1 MVVGGVGGAAPGESW
16 SSKAGWKKAELE
28 KKRKAWANQVEL
40 DKIKAGAAFDSM
52 PWDAAGSLP
61 AAQVPALLA
70 EVMGVGTD
78 TLDADGYGLVVNHA
92 LKVAG
97 LTEEA
102 DALPRAALLD
112 SVSKYRYYLARR
124 ATIDKMFAQFDLD
137 ENGKLDRRELRKA
150 LQSREHKNTRAVH
163 SIVVELRV
171 MKSDIE
177 SILDDADANGDGHID
192 RSEMLPALA
201 AWSNI
206 ADMKIEK
213 KKSAACAL
221 Q

>member
-1 MVVGGVGGAAPGESW
+1 MVVGGVGGYAYDGT
-16 SSKAGWKKAELE
+16 GNLVRKAELE
-28 KKRKAWANQVEL
+28 KKRKAWAKQVEA
-40 DKIKAGAAFDSM
+40 DKIKAGAVFDSM

-150 LQSREHKNTRAVH
+150 LQSREDNRPSRAVH
-163 SIVVELRV
+163 GICVDLRV
-171 MKSDIE
+171 MKSDVE
-177 SILDDADANGDGHID
+177 AILDDADANDNGHID
-192 RSEMLPALA
+192 RSELLPALA

-213 KKSAACAL
+213 RKSACVL

>member
-1 MVVGGVGGAAPGESW
+1 MVVGGVGGYAYDGT
-16 SSKAGWKKAELE
+16 GNLVRKAELE
-28 KKRKAWANQVEL
+28 KKRKAWAKQVEA
-40 DKIKAGAAFDSM
+40 DKIKAGAVFDSM
-52 PWDAAGSLP
+52 PWDAAGCLP
-61 AAQVPALLA
+61 VAQVPALLA
-70 EVMGVGTD
+70 EVMGVGAD
-78 TLDADGYGLVVNHA
+78 TLDADGAALVVNHA
-92 LKVAG
+92 RKAAG
-97 LTEEA
+97 VEEA

-124 ATIDKMFAQFDLD
+124 TTIDKMFEQFDLD

-150 LQSREHKNTRAVH
+150 LQSSEDNRPTRAVH
-163 SIVVELRV
+163 NIVVELRV
-171 MKSDIE
+171 MQGDVE
-177 SILDDADANGDGHID
+177 AILDDADANNDGNID

-213 KKSAACAL
+213 KKSAGCAL

>member
-1 MVVGGVGGAAPGESW
+1 MVVGGVGGHAFGGR
-16 SSKAGWKKAELE
+16 KGDRGRKAEWE
-28 KKRKAWANQVEL
+28 KKRKAWAKQVAA
-40 DKIKAGAAFDSM
+40 DKAKAGAVFDVM
-52 PWDAAGSLP
+52 PWDAAGCLP

-70 EVMGVGTD
+70 EVMGVGVD
-78 TLDADGYGLVVNHA
+78 TLDADGAGLVVNHA
-92 LKVAG
+92 RKVAG
-97 LTEEA
+97 VAEEA
-102 DALPRAALLD
+102 DGLPRAALLE

-124 ATIDKMFAQFDLD
+124 AKIDKMFEQFDLD

-171 MKSDIE
+171 MNSDIE
-177 SILDDADANGDGHID
+177 YVLDDADANDDGHID

-201 AWSNI
+201 AWSML

>member
-1 MVVGGVGGAAPGESW
+1 MVVGGVGGAVHGSR
-16 SSKAGWKKAELE
+16 KKKADLE
-28 KKRKAWANQVEL
+28 KKRKAWAKQVAA
-40 DKIKAGAAFDSM
+40 DQVKAGAVFDVM
-52 PWDAAGSLP
+52 PWDAAGCLP

-70 EVMGVGTD
+70 EVMGVGVD
-78 TLDADGYGLVVNHA
+78 TLDADGAALVVSHA
-92 LKVAG
+92 RKTAG
-97 LTEEA
+97 AEEA

-124 ATIDKMFAQFDLD
+124 ATIDKMFEQFDLD

-150 LQSREHKNTRAVH
+150 VQSSEDNRPTRAVH
-163 SIVVELRV
+163 NIVVELRV
-171 MKSDIE
+171 MNSDIE
-177 SILDDADANGDGHID
+177 SILDDADANNDGCIE

-201 AWSNI
+201 AWSML

-213 KKSAACAL
+213 KKSAGCAL

>member
-1 MVVGGVGGAAPGESW
+1 MVVGGVGGAVHGSR
-16 SSKAGWKKAELE
+16 KKADLE
-28 KKRKAWANQVEL
+28 KKRKAWAKQVAA
-40 DKIKAGAAFDSM
+40 DKVKAGAVFDTM

-61 AAQVPALLA
+61 VAQVPALLA
-70 EVMGVGTD
+70 EVMGVDTD

-137 ENGKLDRRELRKA
+137 ANGKLDRRELRKA

-171 MKSDIE
+171 MKSDVE
-177 SILDDADANGDGHID
+177 AILDDADANDDGHID

>member
-1 MVVGGVGGAAPGESW
+1 MVV
-16 SSKAGWKKAELE
+16 KAGGEACRKAELE
-28 KKRKAWANQVEL
+28 KRRKAWAKQVAA
-40 DKIKAGAAFDSM
+40 DKVKAGAAFDSM

-70 EVMGVGTD
+70 EVMGVDTD

-150 LQSREHKNTRAVH
+150 LQSSEDNRPTRAVH
-163 SIVVELRV
+163 NIVVELRV
-171 MKSDIE
+171 MNSDVE
-177 SILDDADANGDGHID
+177 AILDDADANDDGHID

>member
-1 MVVGGVGGAAPGESW
+1 MVVGGVGGAAPG
-16 SSKAGWKKAELE
+16 GRGGGRRAELE

-52 PWDAAGSLP
+52 PWDAAGCLP

-124 ATIDKMFAQFDLD
+124 ATIDKMFEQFDLD

-150 LQSREHKNTRAVH
+150 VQSSEDNRPTRAVH
-163 SIVVELRV
+163 NIVVELRV
-171 MKSDIE
+171 MNSDIE
-177 SILDDADANGDGHID
+177 SILDDADANNDGCIE

-201 AWSNI
+201 AWSML

-213 KKSAACAL
+213 KKSAGCAL

>member
-1 MVVGGVGGAAPGESW
+1 MVVGGVGGAAPG
-16 SSKAGWKKAELE
+16 GRGGGRRAELE

-52 PWDAAGSLP
+52 PWDAAGCLP

-150 LQSREHKNTRAVH
+150 LQSREDNRPSRAVH
-163 SIVVELRV
+163 DIVVELRV

-177 SILDDADANGDGHID
+177 WILDDADANNDGCIE

-201 AWSNI
+201 AWSML

>member
-1 MVVGGVGGAAPGESW
+1 MVVGGVGGAVHGSR
-16 SSKAGWKKAELE
+16 KKKADLE
-28 KKRKAWANQVEL
+28 KKRKAWAKQVAA
-40 DKIKAGAAFDSM
+40 DKVKAGAVFDVM

-92 LKVAG
+92 RKVAG
-97 LTEEA
+97 VAEEA
-102 DALPRAALLD
+102 DGLPRAALLD

-124 ATIDKMFAQFDLD
+124 ATIDKMFEQFDLD
-137 ENGKLDRRELRKA
+137 ANGKLDRRELRKA

-171 MKSDIE
+171 MKSDVE
-177 SILDDADANGDGHID
+177 AILDDADANDDGHID

-213 KKSAACAL
+213 RKSAKCAL

>member
-1 MVVGGVGGAAPGESW
+1 MVVGGVGGAVHGSR
-16 SSKAGWKKAELE
+16 KKKADLE
-28 KKRKAWANQVEL
+28 KKRKAWAKQVAA
-40 DKIKAGAAFDSM
+40 DKVKAGAVFDTM

-61 AAQVPALLA
+61 VAQVPALLA
-70 EVMGVGTD
+70 EVMGVGAD
-78 TLDADGYGLVVNHA
+78 TLDADGAGLVVNHA
-92 LKVAG
+92 RKAAG
-97 LTEEA
+97 IAEEA

-124 ATIDKMFAQFDLD
+124 ATIDKMFEQFDLD

-150 LQSREHKNTRAVH
+150 VQSSEDNRPSRAVH
-163 SIVVELRV
+163 NICVDLRV

-177 SILDDADANGDGHID
+177 AILDDADANDDGHID
-192 RSEMLPALA
+192 RSELLPALA
-201 AWSNI
+201 AWSML

-213 KKSAACAL
+213 KKSAGCAL

>member
-1 MVVGGVGGAAPGESW
+1 MVVGGVGGAAPG
-16 SSKAGWKKAELE
+16 GRGGGRRAELE

-52 PWDAAGSLP
+52 PWDAAGCLP

-70 EVMGVGTD
+70 EVMGVDTD

-112 SVSKYRYYLARR
+112 SVSKYR
-124 ATIDKMFAQFDLD
+124 
-137 ENGKLDRRELRKA
+137 
-150 LQSREHKNTRAVH
+150 
-163 SIVVELRV
+163 
-171 MKSDIE
+171 
-177 SILDDADANGDGHID
+177 
-192 RSEMLPALA
+192 
-201 AWSNI
+201 
-206 ADMKIEK
+206 
-213 KKSAACAL
+213 
-221 Q
+221 

>member
-1 MVVGGVGGAAPGESW
+1 MVVGGVGGHAF
-16 SSKAGWKKAELE
+16 GWRKGDRGRKAEWE
-28 KKRKAWANQVEL
+28 KKRKAWAKQVAA
-40 DKIKAGAAFDSM
+40 DKAKAGAVFDVM
-52 PWDAAGSLP
+52 PWDAAGCLP

-70 EVMGVGTD
+70 EVMGVGVD
-78 TLDADGYGLVVNHA
+78 TLDADGAGLVVNHA
-92 LKVAG
+92 RKAAG
-97 LTEEA
+97 VEEA

-112 SVSKYRYYLARR
+112 SVSKYRYYLKRKT
-124 ATIDKMFAQFDLD
+124 TIDKMFEQFDLD

-150 LQSREHKNTRAVH
+150 LQSREDNIKNKRAVH

-171 MKSDIE
+171 MNSDIE
-177 SILDDADANGDGHID
+177 YVLDDADANDDGHID

-201 AWSNI
+201 AWSML

>member
-1 MVVGGVGGAAPGESW
+1 MVVGGVGGAVHGSR
-16 SSKAGWKKAELE
+16 KKKADLE
-28 KKRKAWANQVEL
+28 KKRKAWAKQVAA
-40 DKIKAGAAFDSM
+40 DKVKAGAVFDVM
-52 PWDAAGSLP
+52 PWDAAGCLP

-70 EVMGVGTD
+70 EVMGVGAD
-78 TLDADGYGLVVNHA
+78 TLDADGAALVVNHA
-92 LKVAG
+92 RKTAGVA
-97 LTEEA
+97 EEA

-137 ENGKLDRRELRKA
+137 ANGKLDRRELRKA

-171 MKSDIE
+171 MKSDVE
-177 SILDDADANGDGHID
+177 AILDDADANDDGHID

>member
-1 MVVGGVGGAAPGESW
+1 MVVGGVGGHAFGGTGGAR
-16 SSKAGWKKAELE
+16 KKELE
-28 KKRKAWANQVEL
+28 KKRKAWAKQVEA
-40 DKIKAGAAFDSM
+40 DKVKAGAVFDSM

-70 EVMGVGTD
+70 EVMGVGAD
-78 TLDADGYGLVVNHA
+78 TLDADGAALVVSHA
-92 LKVAG
+92 RKTAGVA
-97 LTEEA
+97 EEA
-102 DALPRAALLD
+102 DALPRAALLE

-124 ATIDKMFAQFDLD
+124 TTIDKMFEQFDLD

-150 LQSREHKNTRAVH
+150 LQSREDNRPTRAVH
-163 SIVVELRV
+163 NIVVELRV

-177 SILDDADANGDGHID
+177 AILDDADANDDGHID
-192 RSEMLPALA
+192 RSELLPALA
-201 AWSNI
+201 AWSMR

-213 KKSAACAL
+213 RKSATCAL

>member
-1 MVVGGVGGAAPGESW
+1 MVVGGVGGAAPG
-16 SSKAGWKKAELE
+16 GRGGGRRAELE

-52 PWDAAGSLP
+52 PWDAAGCLP
-61 AAQVPALLA
+61 ADQVPALLA
-70 EVMGVGTD
+70 EVMGVGAD
-78 TLDADGYGLVVNHA
+78 TVDADGAGLVVNHA
-92 LKVAG
+92 RKVAG
-97 LTEEA
+97 VAEEA
-102 DALPRAALLD
+102 DGLPRAALLE

-150 LQSREHKNTRAVH
+150 LQSREDNRPSRAVH
-163 SIVVELRV
+163 DICVDLRV
-171 MKSDIE
+171 MKSDVE
-177 SILDDADANGDGHID
+177 AILDDADANDDGHID

-213 KKSAACAL
+213 KKSATCAL

>member
-1 MVVGGVGGAAPGESW
+1 MVVGGVGGAAPG
-16 SSKAGWKKAELE
+16 GRGGGRRAELE

-70 EVMGVGTD
+70 EVMGVDTD

-124 ATIDKMFAQFDLD
+124 ATIDKMFEQFDLD

-150 LQSREHKNTRAVH
+150 VQSREDNRPSRAVH
-163 SIVVELRV
+163 DICVDLRV

-177 SILDDADANGDGHID
+177 AILDDADANNDGCIE

-201 AWSNI
+201 AWSML

>member
-1 MVVGGVGGAAPGESW
+1 MVVGGVGGAAPG
-16 SSKAGWKKAELE
+16 GRGGGRRAELE

-52 PWDAAGSLP
+52 PWDAAGCLP

-70 EVMGVGTD
+70 EVMGVDTD

-150 LQSREHKNTRAVH
+150 LQSREDNRPSRAVH
-163 SIVVELRV
+163 DIVVELRV

-177 SILDDADANGDGHID
+177 WILDDADANNDGCIE

-201 AWSNI
+201 AWSML

>member
-1 MVVGGVGGAAPGESW
+1 MVVGGVGGHAFG
-16 SSKAGWKKAELE
+16 GTGNRGRRAELE

-52 PWDAAGSLP
+52 PWDAAGCLP

-70 EVMGVGTD
+70 EVMGVGAD
-78 TLDADGYGLVVNHA
+78 TVDADGAGLVVNHA
-92 LKVAG
+92 RKVAG
-97 LTEEA
+97 VAEEA
-102 DALPRAALLD
+102 DGLPRAALLD

-124 ATIDKMFAQFDLD
+124 TTIDKMFAQFDLD

-171 MKSDIE
+171 MKSDVE
-177 SILDDADANGDGHID
+177 AILDDADANDDGHID

>member
-1 MVVGGVGGAAPGESW
+1 MVVGGVGGAAPG
-16 SSKAGWKKAELE
+16 GRGGGRRAELE

-52 PWDAAGSLP
+52 PWDAAGCLP

-70 EVMGVGTD
+70 EVMGVGAD

-150 LQSREHKNTRAVH
+150 LQSREDNRPSRAVH
-163 SIVVELRV
+163 DIVVELRV

-177 SILDDADANGDGHID
+177 WILDDADANNDGCIE

>member
-1 MVVGGVGGAAPGESW
+1 MVVGGVGGAAPG
-16 SSKAGWKKAELE
+16 GRGGGRRAELE

-52 PWDAAGSLP
+52 PWDAAGCLP

-70 EVMGVGTD
+70 EVMGVGVD
-78 TLDADGYGLVVNHA
+78 TLDADGAGLVVNHA
-92 LKVAG
+92 RKAAG
-97 LTEEA
+97 VEEA

-112 SVSKYRYYLARR
+112 SVSKYRYYLKRKT
-124 ATIDKMFAQFDLD
+124 TIDKMFEQFDLD

-150 LQSREHKNTRAVH
+150 LQSREDNIKNKRAVH

-171 MKSDIE
+171 MNSDIE
-177 SILDDADANGDGHID
+177 YVLDDADANDDGHID

>member
-1 MVVGGVGGAAPGESW
+1 MVVGGVGGYAYDGT
-16 SSKAGWKKAELE
+16 GNLVRKAELE
-28 KKRKAWANQVEL
+28 KKRKAWAKQVEA
-40 DKIKAGAAFDSM
+40 DKIKAGAVFDSM

-70 EVMGVGTD
+70 EVMGVGAD
-78 TLDADGYGLVVNHA
+78 TVDADGAGLVVNHA
-92 LKVAG
+92 RKVAG
-97 LTEEA
+97 VAEEA
-102 DALPRAALLD
+102 DGLPRAALLD

-150 LQSREHKNTRAVH
+150 VQSSEDNRPTRAVH
-163 SIVVELRV
+163 NIVVELRV
-171 MKSDIE
+171 MKSDVE
-177 SILDDADANGDGHID
+177 AILDDADANDDGHID

-213 KKSAACAL
+213 KKSAGCAL

>member
-1 MVVGGVGGAAPGESW
+1 MVVGGVGGAAPGGSW

-124 ATIDKMFAQFDLD
+124 ATIDKMFEQFDLD
-137 ENGKLDRRELRKA
+137 ANGKLDRRELRKA

-177 SILDDADANGDGHID
+177 AILDDADANNDGCIE

-201 AWSNI
+201 AWSML

>member
-1 MVVGGVGGAAPGESW
+1 MVVGGVGGAVPG
-16 SSKAGWKKAELE
+16 GTGRGRKAELE
-28 KKRKAWANQVEL
+28 RKRKAWANQVEL

-78 TLDADGYGLVVNHA
+78 TLNADGYGLVVNHA

-124 ATIDKMFAQFDLD
+124 ATIDKMFEQFDLD
-137 ENGKLDRRELRKA
+137 ANGKLDRRELRKA

-171 MKSDIE
+171 MNSDIE
-177 SILDDADANGDGHID
+177 AILDDADANSDGCID

>member
-1 MVVGGVGGAAPGESW
+1 MVVGGVGGAAPG
-16 SSKAGWKKAELE
+16 GRGGGRRAELE

-52 PWDAAGSLP
+52 PWDAAGCLP

-97 LTEEA
+97 LTEEV

-124 ATIDKMFAQFDLD
+124 ATIDKLFEQFDLD
-137 ENGKLDRRELRKA
+137 ANGKLDRRELRKA
-150 LQSREHKNTRAVH
+150 VQSSEDNRPTRAVH
-163 SIVVELRV
+163 NIVVELRV
-171 MKSDIE
+171 MNSDIE
-177 SILDDADANGDGHID
+177 SILDDADANNDGCIE

-201 AWSNI
+201 AWSML

-213 KKSAACAL
+213 KKSAGCAL

>member
-1 MVVGGVGGAAPGESW
+1 MVVGGVGGAAPG
-16 SSKAGWKKAELE
+16 GRGGGRRAELE

-52 PWDAAGSLP
+52 PWDAAGCLP

-124 ATIDKMFAQFDLD
+124 ATIDKMFEQFDLD

-150 LQSREHKNTRAVH
+150 VQSSEDNRPSRAVH
-163 SIVVELRV
+163 NICVDLRV
-171 MKSDIE
+171 MNSDVE
-177 SILDDADANGDGHID
+177 AILDDADANNDGHID